1 MDKKEAL
8 KFIQEHG
15 MALEEADFK
24 PGQLNNKDKEI
35 VLEAVKQN
43 GYALDYADDS
53 LKKDPDILSIV
64 NKDK

>member
-35 VLEAVKQN
+35 ILAAVIERGSNFQ
-43 GYALDYADDS
+43 YADDS
-53 LKKDPDILSIV
+53 LKKDPDILAIV